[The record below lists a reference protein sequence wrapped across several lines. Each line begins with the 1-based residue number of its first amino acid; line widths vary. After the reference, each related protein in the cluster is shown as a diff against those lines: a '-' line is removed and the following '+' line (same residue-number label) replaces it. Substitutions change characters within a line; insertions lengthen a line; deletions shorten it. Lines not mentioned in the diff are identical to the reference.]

1 MRLRFFRLLVF
12 IAEALKH
19 KQPDRRGQIAL
30 VTRQVDLGNQFRQRH
45 MSGMRDFLQV
55 IPEGIFKADA
65 GLVSIDYDGSF
76 NDRGFHEG
84 PRKPLPRA
92 LIQRILNRAGVVNTG
107 AAQNVPFRDGRHSV
121 IRWDL

>member
-1 MRLRFFRLLVF
+1 MRLRSFRLLVF

-19 KQPDRRGQIAL
+19 EQPNRRGQVAL
-30 VTRQVDLGNQFRQRH
+30 FPRQVDLGNQFRQRH
-45 MSGMRDFLQV
+45 LPSMRDFLQV

-65 GLVSIDYDGSF
+65 GLVPIDHDGAF

-92 LIQRILNRAGVVNTG
+92 LIQRILNRAGVVQYQRG
-107 AAQNVPFRDGRHSV
+107 AKSTFS
-121 IRWDL
+121 